1 MERFLDKGY
10 ELRIYDRNVR
20 FASIVGANQDYILIR
35 IPSISKLMVDSMDKV
50 QVFGETLVIGNDAEE
65 FRTVSERLRP
75 GRVVVDLVRIS
86 TSRIDGGQY
95 DGIC

>member
-1 MERFLDKGY
+1 
-10 ELRIYDRNVR
+10 
-20 FASIVGANQDYILIR
+20 
-35 IPSISKLMVDSMDKV
+35 MDKV